1 MLQVVSGRRIDKSRV
16 RRILVRA
23 TNWVGDVVMSLPA
36 LEVVRENFPSSSI
49 TVLARPW
56 VVPLFKNH
64 PAVDAIIPFRQMKG
78 IFAYCRELMRVAKLI
93 RNNGFDLAIL
103 FQNAFEAAFLAYLGG
118 IKFRVGYRGDGRGFL
133 LTHRIVKTEEVLKSH
148 QVEYYLSLLKAMGWG
163 GTSREPHLY
172 AAQEDMENA
181 RRLIHE
187 KGIMEGDY
195 VIGLSPGALFGDAKR
210 WPADRF
216 ARIGDWA
223 VERWS
228 AGVLVLG
235 SGNETDICEVLCGS
249 MAHEPYNLCGRTTL
263 GVAVGLVRHCSLFV
277 TNDSGLMHIA
287 AALGVPTLAIFGS
300 TDPVATGPRGSKTR
314 IVKHEIECAPCL
326 RPECPK
332 DFRCMLSIEPEEV
345 WDEMEILRRESE

>member
-1 MLQVVSGRRIDKSRV
+1 MLQVVSRMKIDKSGV

-23 TNWVGDVVMSLPA
+23 TNWVGDSVMSVPA

-64 PAVDAIIPFRQMKG
+64 PAVDEILSYRKG
-78 IFAYCRELMRVAKLI
+78 KGLLAYFRELMQTAQLI
-93 RNNGFDLAIL
+93 RNNRYDLAIL

-118 IKFRVGYRGDGRGFL
+118 IPYRVGYGGDGRGFL
-133 LTHRIVKTEEVLKSH
+133 LTHGVVRTEEVLKNH
-148 QVEYYLSLLKAMGWG
+148 QVEYYLNLLKAMGWDG
-163 GTSREPHLY
+163 PRRVPHLY
-172 AAQEDMENA
+172 VAPEDMEKA
-181 RRLIHE
+181 RNLLHAR
-187 KGIMEGDY
+187 GIIEGDF

-216 ARIGDWA
+216 AKIGDWA
-223 VERWS
+223 AERWS
-228 AGVLVLG
+228 ARVLVLG
-235 SGNETDICEVLCGS
+235 SGNEADICEVLCGS
-249 MAHEPYNLCGRTTL
+249 MAREPYNFCGQTSL
-263 GVAVGLVRHCSLFV
+263 GVAIGLVRQCNFFV

-300 TDPVATGPRGSKTR
+300 TDPIATGPRGPKTR
-314 IVKHEIECAPCL
+314 IVRHEIECAPCL
-326 RPECPK
+326 KPECPT

-345 WDEMEILRRESE
+345 WEEMEILRRDSQ

>member
-1 MLQVVSGRRIDKSRV
+1 MKIDKSGV

-23 TNWVGDVVMSLPA
+23 TNWVGDSVMSVPA

-64 PAVDAIIPFRQMKG
+64 PAVDEILSYRKG
-78 IFAYCRELMRVAKLI
+78 KGLLAYFRELMQTAQLI
-93 RNNGFDLAIL
+93 RNNRYDLAIL

-118 IKFRVGYRGDGRGFL
+118 IPYRVGYGGDGRGFL
-133 LTHRIVKTEEVLKSH
+133 LTHGVVRTEEVLKNH
-148 QVEYYLSLLKAMGWG
+148 QVEYYLNLLKAMGWDG
-163 GTSREPHLY
+163 PRRVPHLY
-172 AAQEDMENA
+172 VAPEDMEKA
-181 RRLIHE
+181 RNLLHAR
-187 KGIMEGDY
+187 GIIEGDF

-216 ARIGDWA
+216 AKIGDWA
-223 VERWS
+223 AERWS
-228 AGVLVLG
+228 ARVLVLG
-235 SGNETDICEVLCGS
+235 SGNEADICEVLCGS
-249 MAHEPYNLCGRTTL
+249 MAREPYNFCGQTSL
-263 GVAVGLVRHCSLFV
+263 GVAIGLVRQCNFFV

-300 TDPVATGPRGSKTR
+300 TDPIATGPRGPKTR
-314 IVKHEIECAPCL
+314 IVRHEIECAPCL
-326 RPECPK
+326 KPECPT

-345 WDEMEILRRESE
+345 WEEMEILRRDSQ

>member
-1 MLQVVSGRRIDKSRV
+1 
-16 RRILVRA
+16 
-23 TNWVGDVVMSLPA
+23 MSLPA

-49 TVLARPW
+49 TILARPW

-64 PAVDAIIPFRQMKG
+64 PAVDAIIPFRKMQG
-78 IFAYCRELMRVAKLI
+78 TFAYCRELMRVAKLI
-93 RNNGFDLAIL
+93 RNNGYDLSIL

-118 IKFRVGYRGDGRGFL
+118 ITFRVGYSGDGRGFL
-133 LTHRIVKTEEVLKSH
+133 LTHRIVKTEEVLKVH

-163 GTSREPHLY
+163 GMSREPHLY
-172 AAQEDMENA
+172 AAQEDTEKA
-181 RRLIHE
+181 GSLLHA
-187 KGIMEGDY
+187 KGIMKGDY
-195 VIGLSPGALFGDAKR
+195 VIGLSPGALFGEAKR

-223 VERWS
+223 AERWN
-228 AGVLVLG
+228 AKVLVLG
-235 SGNETDICEVLCGS
+235 SGNETDICEVLCTS
-249 MAHEPYNLCGRTTL
+249 MVHEPYNLCGQTSL
-263 GVAVGLVRHCSLFV
+263 GVAIGLVRHCSFFV
-277 TNDSGLMHIA
+277 TNDSGLMHVA

-300 TDPVATGPRGSKTR
+300 TDTVATGPRGPKTR

-326 RPECPK
+326 KPECPT